1 MLITPLKDK
10 LGIEVVVEQ
19 GVAVNFMEEKLSKV
33 EFYKRQLDVILE
45 GKDTTDTKKYILAYF
60 IVYGKDYKEKV
71 LESRIST
78 SQDSMNNYES
88 ALRRENLIHG
98 HWPDAVL
105 NPDITLVHT
114 PYVLITEYS
123 FDEKQD
129 HVNHRNFKN

>member
-1 MLITPLKDK
+1 MLITPLKDE
-10 LGIEVVVEQ
+10 LGVKVVVDQ
-19 GVAVNFMEEKLSKV
+19 GVSVNFMEEKLSKV
-33 EFYKRQLDVILE
+33 EFYKRQLDIILQDK
-45 GKDTTDTKKYILAYF
+45 GTTETKKYILAYF

-105 NPDITLVHT
+105 NPDINLVHT
-114 PYVLITEYS
+114 PYVLISQYS
-123 FDEKQD
+123 FDEEQD